1 MDEVQQKGY
10 HMYGEQEY
18 LDVFSKQMGKSS
30 QLKQMLISGD
40 TLANELQELYGD
52 EEMPQEEVD
61 KMIQAMN
68 EREVEQCD
76 DRDDLDREAVDE

>member
-40 TLANELQELYGD
+40 TLANEL
-52 EEMPQEEVD
+52 
-61 KMIQAMN
+61 
-68 EREVEQCD
+68 
-76 DRDDLDREAVDE
+76 